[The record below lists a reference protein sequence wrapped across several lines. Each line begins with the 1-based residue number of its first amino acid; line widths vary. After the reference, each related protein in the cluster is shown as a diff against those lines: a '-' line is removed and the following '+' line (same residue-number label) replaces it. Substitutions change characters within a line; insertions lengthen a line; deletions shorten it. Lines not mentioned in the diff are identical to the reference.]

1 MEIVSRLSLFHENDT
16 EVVKISVKRRKCG
29 TVPFTSSQFRKR
41 SFLDCAKKRVMSE
54 TECFLVNKKHI
65 LHFLFTEWL
74 VNFL

>member
-1 MEIVSRLSLFHENDT
+1 MEIVSRLSPSHENGT

-29 TVPFTSSQFRKR
+29 MVSFTSCQFRKR

-65 LHFLFTEWL
+65 LHF
-74 VNFL
+74 